1 MLIISHTKISRTMK
15 STRSRGGRASRA
27 IDSNKVVQRRGASAS
42 DAVQI
47 DESIDMTNP
56 LFCYP
61 VDMSSSQLKE
71 FDKIMGNNLV
81 SVQDLG
87 FEEQKE
93 VSSSSPFLPRRG
105 AKIPIYKR
113 DMDSLRKGELLTD
126 SVVDLAVLW

>member
-1 MLIISHTKISRTMK
+1 M
-15 STRSRGGRASRA
+15 
-27 IDSNKVVQRRGASAS
+27 
-42 DAVQI
+42 
-47 DESIDMTNP
+47 E
-56 LFCYP
+56 
-61 VDMSSSQLKE
+61 
-71 FDKIMGNNLV
+71 NNLV

-105 AKIPIYKR
+105 AKIPIYER

>member
-71 FDKIMGNNLV
+71 FDIIMENNLV

-105 AKIPIYKR
+105 AKVAIYER

>member
-1 MLIISHTKISRTMK
+1 MFIISHTKISRTMK

-71 FDKIMGNNLV
+71 FDIIMGNNLV
-81 SVQDLG
+81 RVQDLG
-87 FEEQKE
+87 FEDQKE
-93 VSSSSPFLPRRG
+93 VSSSPPFLPLGGGEDSNLQERYGQSQERG
-105 AKIPIYKR
+105 ITHRLYC
-113 DMDSLRKGELLTD
+113 
-126 SVVDLAVLW
+126 